1 MKILSYICIVIN
13 QKKMEVLE
21 NNLKERF
28 QESRKKMEKAA
39 YILKTVAHPVRLA
52 IIDLLSQEGQMGVN
66 DICKVLECEQSLV
79 SHHLINMKL
88 RGILKS
94 QKDGLNVYYELKEK
108 EITKLLAC
116 IENCDCNM

>member
-13 QKKMEVLE
+13 HNQMETIELTQ
-21 NNLKERF
+21 KERF
-28 QESRKKMEKAA
+28 QASKQKMEKAA

-52 IIDLLSQEGQMGVN
+52 IIDLLSEEGEMGVN
-66 DICKVLECEQSLV
+66 DICKALDCEQSLI

-88 RGILKS
+88 RGILQS
-94 QKDGLNVYYELKEK
+94 QKDGLNVFYALKEK
-108 EITKLLAC
+108 EIVKLLQC